1 MNETNVENNQSN
13 DSKKIITLVVL
24 ISTIMVCT
32 TSATYAFFAITSPT
46 NNSITGTAATAGLI
60 ITNTSS
66 GTTNAAPQLIAP
78 TKSTYTS
85 KPLVPQK
92 SYANSKNVLQ
102 LAFNGADG
110 KDKCVDAND
119 NAICRAYTFF
129 VKNTSSAAV
138 NVKGSVTFQNIST
151 TDSASSNYFPNLY
164 WKLMDSATTVTVS
177 SAASTTQSAFST
189 TAPIHA
195 STSQVFFN
203 TSNLYLAPGAS
214 QQYWLIAWI
223 EETGASQEDKGKF
236 NISLKFD
243 AYQGDS
249 PIGGITS
256 TITG

>member
-1 MNETNVENNQSN
+1 MNETNVENNQSS
-13 DSKKIITLVVL
+13 DSKKIITLIVL
-24 ISTIMVCT
+24 ILTVMVCT
-32 TSATYAFFAITSPT
+32 TSATYAYFAITSPT
-46 NNSITGTAATAGLI
+46 NNSMTGTAATAGLI
-60 ITNTSS
+60 ITNTAS
-66 GTTNAAPQLIAP
+66 GTANAAPQLIAP

-102 LAFNGADG
+102 LAFNGATG

-129 VKNTSSAAV
+129 VRNTSSAAV
-138 NVKGSVTFQNIST
+138 NVRGSVTFQNIANFT
-151 TDSASSNYFPNLY
+151 NLY
-164 WKLMDSATTVTVS
+164 WKLMDSATAVTVS
-177 SAASTTQSAFST
+177 SAASTAQNAFST

-223 EETGASQEDKGKF
+223 EETGASQTDKGTF

-243 AYQGDS
+243 AYQGS
-249 PIGGITS
+249 SSIGGITS
-256 TITG
+256 TITS

>member
-13 DSKKIITLVVL
+13 DSKKIITLVIL
-24 ISTIMVCT
+24 ILTIMVCT
-32 TSATYAFFAITSPT
+32 TSATYAYFAITSPT
-46 NNSITGTAATAGLI
+46 NNSMTGTAATAGLI
-60 ITNTSS
+60 ITD
-66 GTTNAAPQLIAP
+66 TNGKENVAPQLIAP

-85 KPLVPQK
+85 KPMVPQK
-92 SYANSKNVLQ
+92 SYENSKNILQ
-102 LAFNGADG
+102 LALNGATG
-110 KDKCVDAND
+110 KDKCVDSND

-129 VKNTSSAAV
+129 IKNTSSAAI
-138 NVKGSVTFQNIST
+138 NVRGSITFQNIST
-151 TDSASSNYFPNLY
+151 TNSASSNYFPNLY

-177 SAASTTQSAFST
+177 SAASTKQEAFST

-203 TSNLYLAPGAS
+203 TSNLYLSPGAS
-214 QQYWLIAWI
+214 QQYWLITWI
-223 EETGASQEDKGKF
+223 EETSTSQADKGTF

-249 PIGGITS
+249 SIGGITS